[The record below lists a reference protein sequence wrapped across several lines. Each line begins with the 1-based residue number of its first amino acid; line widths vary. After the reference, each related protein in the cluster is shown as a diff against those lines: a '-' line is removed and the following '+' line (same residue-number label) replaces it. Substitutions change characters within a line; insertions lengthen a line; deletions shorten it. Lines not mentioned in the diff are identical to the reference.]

1 MKNTINILFS
11 FILLI
16 SFSWQLVA
24 KTVIYISFK
33 SNQKALAETVCVNK
47 EKPKSCCQAKCYL
60 DKEIKKEDGR
70 QNNLPSSLKDKIE
83 KTELLSGYL
92 KFNFSTDS
100 ETEKAVFYYSN
111 GKTKSLSKKIFMPPK
126 WSLFS

>member
-1 MKNTINILFS
+1 VKNTINILFS

-33 SNQKALAETVCVNK
+33 SNQKTLAETVCVNK

-60 DKEIKKEDGR
+60 DKEIKKENSR
-70 QNNLPSSLKDKIE
+70 QNNLPSGLKDKIE
-83 KTELLSGYL
+83 KTELFSGFE
-92 KFNFSTDS
+92 KFNFSMELDI
-100 ETEKAVFYYSN
+100 EKTFFYYHESKTMCFSN
-111 GKTKSLSKKIFMPPK
+111 KIFLPPRK
-126 WSLFS
+126 FPFS